1 MQFSFLVLL
10 TLFVVGCTR
19 DQSPAPE
26 GISGSVL
33 AGNHLPV
40 VHEATVIPAPLTLD
54 GPISVQIHADDPD
67 RDPVTFHYQW
77 VVNGHRLE
85 DQTEPQLLARLLKQ
99 GDKISVEIVPDD
111 GKGRGSV
118 YSTPVGTVVNTPPI
132 ISSLSVSP
140 APGIPGDKLDAR
152 AEATDPDA
160 DPIDLS
166 FRWWRNGA
174 VVKEGD
180 DPTLDTGGFAL
191 KDIVLVEVIPRDR
204 KAAGKAVKSGPLF
217 ASNGPPAITST
228 PSVPTAG
235 TPFEYM
241 VKAVDPEGDPVSY
254 RLETAPPGMVINAE
268 TGHIHW
274 PLPAGQQG
282 TFRVKVV
289 ALDGQGGAAHQEFDL
304 TLPAPS
310 PVTQQ
315 AS

>member
-1 MQFSFLVLL
+1 MQFSLLVLL
-10 TLFVVGCTR
+10 SLLVVGCTR
-19 DQSPAPE
+19 EQSPAPE
-26 GISGSVL
+26 GISGPVP

-40 VHEATVIPAPLTLD
+40 VHEATVTPAPLTLD
-54 GPISVQIHADDPD
+54 GPISVQIHADDSD
-67 RDPVTFHYQW
+67 RDPLTFHYQW
-77 VVNGHRLE
+77 VVNGQHLE
-85 DQTEPQLLARLLKQ
+85 DQTGPQLLARLLKQ
-99 GDKISVEIVPDD
+99 GDKVSVEIVPDD
-111 GKGRGSV
+111 GKGKGAV
-118 YSTPVGTVVNTPPI
+118 YRTPVGTVVNTPPI
-132 ISSLSVSP
+132 ISSLSVNP
-140 APGIPGDKLDAR
+140 ELGIPGDKLEAR

-160 DPIDLS
+160 DPIELA

-235 TPFEYM
+235 TQFEYL
-241 VKAVDPEGDPVSY
+241 VKAVDPEGGPVSY

-282 TFRVKVV
+282 TFHVKVI
-289 ALDGQGGAAHQEFDL
+289 ALDGQGGTAHQEFDL
-304 TLPAPS
+304 TLPAQAPAA
-310 PVTQQ
+310 QQ
-315 AS
+315 ES

>member
-1 MQFSFLVLL
+1 MRFPLLVLL
-10 TLFVVGCTR
+10 SLVVVGCTKEP
-19 DQSPAPE
+19 SPAPE
-26 GISGSVL
+26 GISSPVL

-40 VHEATVIPAPLTLD
+40 VHEATVLPVPLILD
-54 GPISVQIHADDPD
+54 GLISVQIHADDPD

-77 VVNGHRLE
+77 VVNGHLLE
-85 DQTEPQLLARLLKQ
+85 DQTGPLLLARLLKQ
-99 GDKISVEIVPDD
+99 GDKVSVEIFPDD
-111 GKGRGSV
+111 GKARGAV
-118 YSTPVGTVVNTPPI
+118 YRTPVSTVVNTPPI

-140 APGIPGDKLDAR
+140 EPGIPGDKLEAR

-180 DPTLDTGGFAL
+180 DPTLDTSGFL
-191 KDIVLVEVIPRDR
+191 VKDMVLVEVTPRDR

-235 TPFEYM
+235 TQFEYM

-254 RLETAPPGMVINAE
+254 RLETAPPGMVIDEE

-282 TFRVKVV
+282 TFHVKVV
-289 ALDGQGGAAHQEFDL
+289 ALDGQGGTAHQEFDL
-304 TLPAPS
+304 TLPAPAPAKPQES
-310 PVTQQ
+310 
-315 AS
+315 